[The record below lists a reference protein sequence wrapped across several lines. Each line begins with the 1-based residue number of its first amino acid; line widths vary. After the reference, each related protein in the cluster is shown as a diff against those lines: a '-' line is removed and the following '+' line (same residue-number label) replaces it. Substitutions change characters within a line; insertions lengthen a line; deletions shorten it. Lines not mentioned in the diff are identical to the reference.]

1 MRHNEKPIL
10 EKEKEAMKM
19 VGKSKIAAFA
29 FSMLFATTIAAG
41 TAHAACNPSAIQG
54 NWWLHG
60 MSHDK
65 AVGSTVQCLIK
76 VKTDGTGGVKAGSKC
91 KEKLVNDNF
100 DFESGP
106 GTTGGGKSL
115 KVASNCKVTGGIKVK
130 IDNTVN
136 NTEIKGTNIITI
148 ESAQMS
154 KNGNIIT
161 GVGRSVFKGTVMT
174 LPPLP
179 PFSDDVMNNSV
190 FYFTM
195 NKR

>member
-29 FSMLFATTIAAG
+29 FSMLFASTIAAG
-41 TAHAACNPSAIQG
+41 TAHAACSPSDIQG

-76 VKTDGTGGVKAGSKC
+76 VKTDGTGGVKAGSNC
-91 KEKLVNDNF
+91 KEKLVNSDG
-100 DFESGP
+100 DFESGL
-106 GTTGGGKSL
+106 GTTGAGKSL
-115 KVASNCKVTGGIKVK
+115 KVASNCKVTGGIKIK
-130 IDNTVN
+130 IDNPVN
-136 NTEIKGTNIITI
+136 GVIIKGTTNLTI

-154 KNGNIIT
+154 KSGEIIT
-161 GVGRSVFKGTVMT
+161 GVGRSVFKGTVT
-174 LPPLP
+174 PE
-179 PFSDDVMNNSV
+179 PFPGFNPTTNNSV